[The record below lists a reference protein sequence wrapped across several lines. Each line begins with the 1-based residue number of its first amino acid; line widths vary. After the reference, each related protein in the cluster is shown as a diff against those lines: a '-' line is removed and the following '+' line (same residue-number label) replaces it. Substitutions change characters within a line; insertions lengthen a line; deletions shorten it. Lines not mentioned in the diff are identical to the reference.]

1 MSTMA
6 NVALDRRIDAAAC
19 RLHASRDATRRHALA
34 LRTQLRSPLVWL
46 CVAVAAVGL
55 GCAAACTLSRTAR
68 AAGPV
73 RTLAGIASMVSLYA
87 ARTAPTATAPPS
99 QPLPR
104 QDPMLTIVALVL
116 LVLWL
121 LGVVTSTTLGGF
133 IHILLVIAVVV
144 ILLRV
149 INGRKPL

>member
-1 MSTMA
+1 MNTTA

-19 RLHASRDATRRHALA
+19 RLRSSRDATRRHALA

-46 CVAVAAVGL
+46 CASVAAVGL
-55 GCAAACTLSRTAR
+55 GCAAACTLSRAAR

-73 RTLAGIASMVSLYA
+73 RTLAGIVSMVSLFA

-104 QDPMLTIVALVL
+104 QDPMLTTVALVL

-121 LGVVTSTTLGGF
+121 LGLVTSTTLGGF